1 MRKLFLAL
9 LLLLASVAAAIWF
22 RNQDGFIILRVGELA
37 IQTSLFVAVGAV
49 LAGWLLLGIAL
60 GVLRRLWRA
69 PRGVRRSWRRRREL
83 RARRRLMSGL
93 LQLAEGRYR
102 EAERTLAPV
111 ATASDLPLFHYLLA
125 AIAAQREG
133 DWSLRDRYLAEAD
146 AADGR
151 ARLAVGL
158 LQAQLQIEAE
168 QWEEALA
175 TLSWLRERAPGNR
188 RALALLAR
196 CLQALDD
203 QPRLGEL
210 LPELR
215 RQRALPEPELTA
227 LERRQFETRMQA
239 FGPNASAED
248 IARVWEALPRS
259 RQREPALRAAY
270 ARALMRA
277 DCHATAEQLLRGW
290 LRESWEEPLV
300 AAYGELAVDPPE
312 RAFER
317 IEGWLRSRPEEPAL
331 LFAAARQA
339 ARCELW
345 GRARSYL
352 EAAASRTG
360 HAEVHRMLAELYERL
375 GETERARRAY
385 RRAIGLD
392 PGRNSLPPIELPADL
407 SQG

>member
-9 LLLLASVAAAIWF
+9 LLLLASVAAALWF
-22 RNQDGFIILRVGELA
+22 RGQDGFLILRIGELA

-49 LAGWLLLGIAL
+49 VAAWIAL
-60 GVLRRLWRA
+60 TLAIGLLRRLWRA
-69 PRGVRRSWRRRREL
+69 PRGVRRAWRERRSQ
-83 RARRRLMSGL
+83 RALRRLNSGL
-93 LQLAEGRYR
+93 LQLAEGRYK
-102 EAERTLAPV
+102 EAERTLAP
-111 ATASDLPLFHYLLA
+111 AAQDSDLPLFHYLLA

-133 DWSLRDRYLAEAD
+133 DWDLRDRYLAEAD
-146 AADGR
+146 QADGR

-158 LQAQLQIEAE
+158 LQAQLQVEAE
-168 QWEEALA
+168 QWEQALA
-175 TLSWLRERAPGNR
+175 TLAWARERAPGNR
-188 RALALLAR
+188 RALALFAR
-196 CLQALDD
+196 CLQAVRDH
-203 QPRLGEL
+203 QRLGEL

-215 RQRALPEPELTA
+215 RQRALPDAELNN
-227 LERRQFETRMQA
+227 LEQEQFEGRLRS
-239 FGPNASAED
+239 FGPDVGADEVTQ
-248 IARVWEALPRS
+248 VWDELPRV
-259 RQREPALRAAY
+259 RQRDPALRAAY

-290 LRESWEEPLV
+290 LRESWDERLV

-312 RAFER
+312 RAFEQ
-317 IEGWLRSRPEEPAL
+317 IEGWLNQHPEDPAL

-407 SQG
+407 SQA

>member
-22 RNQDGFIILRVGELA
+22 RNQDGFIILRIGELA

-49 LAGWLLLGIAL
+49 LAAWLLLSIAL
-60 GVLRRLWRA
+60 GLLRRLWRA
-69 PRGVRRSWRRRREL
+69 PRGVRRSWQRRREL

-102 EAERTLAPV
+102 EAERTLAPA

-175 TLSWLRERAPGNR
+175 SLSWLRERAPGNR

-203 QPRLGEL
+203 QTRLGEL

-227 LERRQFETRMQA
+227 LERRQFEARMQT
-239 FGPNASAED
+239 FGPGAGAED
-248 IARVWEALPRS
+248 IARVWEELPRS

-290 LRESWEEPLV
+290 LREGWEEPLV

-312 RAFER
+312 RAFEQ
-317 IEGWLRSRPEEPAL
+317 IEGWLRRRPEEPAL

-407 SQG
+407 GQG

>member
-9 LLLLASVAAAIWF
+9 LLLLASVAAALWF
-22 RNQDGFIILRVGELA
+22 RGQDGFIILRIGELA

-49 LAGWLLLGIAL
+49 VAAWLLLTVAVGL
-60 GVLRRLWRA
+60 LRRLWRA
-69 PRGVRRSWRRRREL
+69 PGNVRGRWQRRRAL

-102 EAERTLAPV
+102 EAERTLGPAA
-111 ATASDLPLFHYLLA
+111 ATSELPIFHHLLA

-133 DWSLRDRYLAEAD
+133 DWTRRDHYLAEAD
-146 AADGR
+146 QSDSR
-151 ARLAVGL
+151 AGLAVGL

-168 QWEEALA
+168 QWEQALA
-175 TLSWLRERAPGNR
+175 TLSWVRERAPQNR
-188 RALALLAR
+188 RALTLLAR

-203 QPRLGEL
+203 QQRLGEL

-227 LERRQFETRMQA
+227 VERRQFEARMRA
-239 FGPNASAED
+239 FGPDASADD
-248 IARVWEALPRS
+248 IAAVWEELPRD

-277 DCHATAEQLLRGW
+277 DCQATAEQLLRGW
-290 LRESWEEPLV
+290 LREQWDEALV

-312 RAFER
+312 RAFEQ
-317 IEGWLRSRPEEPAL
+317 IEGWLRRHPEDPAL

-407 SQG
+407 GQA